1 MVDSILQLS
10 SSVLHD
16 VIVKLVIVIKIEIKF
31 VFSLWQRPIYGFSF
45 SKASQACR
53 RAPFDIDNQCSGKML
68 PSRDVTCFFDCRL
81 LTHMGPSSGRL
92 FEIVTE

>member
-16 VIVKLVIVIKIEIKF
+16 VIKLVIVIKIEIKIRLFF
-31 VFSLWQRPIYGFSF
+31 VAASIYGFSF

-53 RAPFDIDNQCSGKML
+53 CAPFDIDNQCSGKML
-68 PSRDVTCFFDCRL
+68 PSRDVTCFFDYRL
-81 LTHMGPSSGRL
+81 LTHMCPSSGRL

>member
-1 MVDSILQLS
+1 MVDSILQPS
-10 SSVLHD
+10 SCVLHD
-16 VIVKLVIVIKIEIKF
+16 VIKLVTIIKIEIKF
-31 VFSLWQRPIYGFSF
+31 VFSLWKRPFMAFLF

-53 RAPFDIDNQCSGKML
+53 CALVDINQCSGKML

-81 LTHMGPSSGRL
+81 LTHMCPSSGRL